1 MDPISPERNRAGDP
15 AERIAG
21 LSPAK
26 LDILARQLK
35 ERRARVERTPFIPRV
50 SQTESPIPLLPS
62 QQDVWLMDQLHPDLP
77 FYTMPG
83 SWPFKGRVN
92 LSALEQG
99 LNETV
104 RRHEI
109 LRTTFPSIQGEPA
122 QVIAQIS
129 SKSLPIVDLRR
140 LSEIERW
147 KQAKQLSLQDRLRK
161 FDLDK
166 QWPLRMRFLLLNHD
180 ELVLLHS
187 IHHIAFD
194 AWSSSVFLTEREAL
208 YRAFSNGV
216 PSSLAELPIQCG
228 DLALWYQEWLK
239 GEEARAQ
246 LSYWK
251 QQLKG
256 SSPELELPTD
266 RPRMGRQFLGA
277 WQRTLLS
284 PISSDALKRLT
295 QEEGATLFMTMLA
308 GLNGLLYRY
317 TGQEDINVG
326 TLFST
331 RNRSEIEGLIGPFF
345 NTLVVRTETSG
356 QATFRELLRRVRQ
369 ITLEAYSH
377 ADFPFA
383 QLADAMRSSDDSGF
397 GPLFRVRFGMG
408 PSQSSRSSGDL
419 IGMAVRGLN
428 HFSTLNLDTQES
440 HKTAVSGNTSGRG
453 LPNDLS
459 VSLDY
464 HFALYVHEVG
474 DQLEVR
480 MWYNSN
486 LFDATTT
493 RRMLRD
499 LRAFLEEVSS
509 NPDQQVGRV
518 NLFTEA
524 CRHQLLEEWNDTHF
538 EYGHRMT
545 FSELF
550 DAQSARTPDAV
561 AVVFEDQQ
569 VSYRELKQRASRLA
583 HNLQALG
590 VRSEGLVAVAARR
603 GIDFL
608 TVMLAAFDAGAAY
621 LPLDPSDPAVR
632 LNLILSESKADIVLT
647 TDDLMADVAQAL
659 DSLPPQGRPAI
670 IAIETLMREPPAGKF
685 AAGCVPRN
693 RAYVMYTSG
702 STGTPKGVMVEQAG
716 MVNHILCKIQELKIS
731 EADSIIQNAS
741 ERFDISVWQFLAAL
755 LAGARVRIVNDETA
769 QAPFDLLDLVER
781 EAITILEV
789 VPSLL
794 GAVLEEVTANAS
806 MRPRLSSLR
815 WVLVTGEEISPEAC
829 AHWVSLYPGL
839 PLLNAYGPTE
849 CSDDVTHYAICEA
862 PSKFATHMPVG
873 RPVRNTRLYVLDAMR
888 LPAPIGAFGELC
900 VGGAG
905 VGRGYLNDS
914 GRTAEAFMPDPF
926 SPEPGARLYK
936 TGDLVRYQPDG
947 NIEYRGR
954 LDHQVKVRGFRIEL
968 AEIEL
973 ALSRH
978 QAVQQ
983 AIVMARENQPG
994 DKRLVAYVVADR
1006 ESPPRRK
1013 DLDSF
1018 LRESLPDYMVPSALI
1033 LLDAMPMTPNGKIDR
1048 RALPAPDEFRSDGE
1062 EWVAP
1067 SNAIEK
1073 KLAEIWSAMFNGNK
1087 VGIFDNFFH
1096 LGGHSIKAVRV
1107 INRINQAFNMNLSV
1121 RSLFEEP
1128 TIAGLALLIEETLIE
1143 KLEAE

>member
-1 MDPISPERNRAGDP
+1 MDSISPETNKAGDP
-15 AERIAG
+15 AKRIAS

-35 ERRARVERTPFIPRV
+35 GRRAGVERRPFIPRV
-50 SQTESPIPLLPS
+50 GQTESPIPLLPS

-83 SWPFKGRVN
+83 SWPFKGRVY
-92 LSALEQG
+92 LSSLEQA

-122 QVIAQIS
+122 QVIAQIGS
-129 SKSLPIVDLRR
+129 TSLPIVDLRG
-140 LSEIERW
+140 LSKIERW

-161 FDLDK
+161 FDLDRE
-166 QWPLRMRFLLLNHD
+166 WPLRMRFLLLNHD

-208 YRAFSNGV
+208 YKAFSNGR

-228 DLALWYQEWLK
+228 DLALWHQEWLK
-239 GEEARAQ
+239 GNEAGAQ

-256 SSPELELPTD
+256 CSPELELPTD

-277 WQRTLLS
+277 WQRILLS
-284 PISSDALKRLT
+284 RTCSEALKNLT
-295 QEEGATLFMTMLA
+295 QAEGATLFMTMLA

-317 TGQEDINVG
+317 TGQEGINVG

-345 NTLVVRTETSG
+345 NTLVLRTEMSG
-356 QATFRELLRRVRQ
+356 HATFSELLRRVRQ
-369 ITLEAYSH
+369 TTLEAYRHS
-377 ADFPFA
+377 DFPFA
-383 QLADAMRSSDDSGF
+383 RMAEAMRSSDDSGF

-408 PSQSSRSSGDL
+408 PSQSSHSSGDL
-419 IGMAVRGLN
+419 IGMAVQGLN

-440 HKTAVSGNTSGRG
+440 HKATVRNTSLRG
-453 LPNDLS
+453 LPDDLS
-459 VSLDY
+459 VNLDY
-464 HFALYVHEVG
+464 DFAVYVHEVG
-474 DQLEVR
+474 DQLQVR

-486 LFDATTT
+486 LLDATTT

-499 LRAFLEEVSS
+499 LQAFLEKVSS
-509 NPDQQVGRV
+509 NPNQQVGRV
-518 NLFTEA
+518 NLLTEA
-524 CRHQLLEEWNDTHF
+524 CRHQLLEEWNDTF
-538 EYGHRMT
+538 SEYGHRMT

-550 DAQSARTPDAV
+550 EAQSTRTPDAV

-569 VSYRELKQRASRLA
+569 VSYRELKERASRLA
-583 HNLQALG
+583 HGLQALG
-590 VRSEGLVAVAARR
+590 VGSEGLVAVMVGR
-603 GIDFL
+603 GLELL
-608 TVMLAAFDAGAAY
+608 TVMLGAFDAGAAY
-621 LPLDPSDPAVR
+621 LPLDPSDPAAR
-632 LNLILSESKADIVLT
+632 LNLILTESKADIVLT
-647 TDDLMADVAQAL
+647 TNDLMADVTQGL
-659 DSLPPQGRPAI
+659 DSLPPQVRPAI
-670 IAIETLMREPPAGKF
+670 IAMESLMRESPAGNF
-685 AAGCVPRN
+685 AVGCVPRN

-702 STGTPKGVMVEQAG
+702 STGAPKGVMVEQAG
-716 MVNHILCKIQELKIS
+716 MLNHILCKIEELRLT
-731 EADSIIQNAS
+731 EADSVIQNAS

-769 QAPFDLLDLVER
+769 QAPFSLLDLVER

-794 GAVLEEVTANAS
+794 GAVLEEMTANAAV
-806 MRPRLSSLR
+806 RPRLSSLR

-829 AHWVSLYPGL
+829 AQWVSLYPGL

-849 CSDDVTHYAICEA
+849 CSDDVTHYTIRDA
-862 PSKFATHMPVG
+862 PSKFATHMPIG
-873 RPVRNTRLYVLDAMR
+873 RPVRNTQLYVLDAMNF
-888 LPAPIGAFGELC
+888 PAPIGTLGELC
-900 VGGAG
+900 VGGTG
-905 VGRGYLNDS
+905 VGRGYLHNP
-914 GRTAEAFMPDPF
+914 GRTAEAFIPDPF
-926 SPEPGARLYK
+926 SPEPGTRLYK

-978 QAVQQ
+978 PAVQQ
-983 AIVMARENQPG
+983 AVVMAREDQPG

-1006 ESPPRRK
+1006 EPPPTRK
-1013 DLDSF
+1013 DLDNF
-1018 LRESLPDYMVPSALI
+1018 LRESLPDYMTPSALV
-1033 LLDAMPMTPNGKIDR
+1033 LLDAMPRTPNGKIDR

-1073 KLAEIWSAMFNGNK
+1073 KVAEIWSEMFNGNK
-1087 VGIFDNFFH
+1087 IGIFDNFFH

-1121 RSLFEEP
+1121 RNVFEEP
-1128 TIAGLALLIEETLIE
+1128 TVAGLALLIEETLIE